1 MYIKSGLE
9 CIIIHIFGQLRVFS
23 LKINSEVNFLTDASI
38 TAFPPDSLRW
48 LLFLR

>member
-1 MYIKSGLE
+1 M
-9 CIIIHIFGQLRVFS
+9 HILFKNSAFEENS